1 MHKQFKQYLLI
12 FRANRILFLSVFI
25 ISIVTA
31 VLYRQ
36 YKPDDYSAKFV
47 FAPYFQTSGD
57 LSINLD
63 VLGDFLDNDNFASAK
78 MFLNTKY
85 DFSLIKSFKTEIK
98 RDKGDWSNKQYK
110 TYISIHISDT
120 NCLYLLDKSLR
131 IYIDEF
137 IVDSSMQ
144 YPGITVTKER
154 LRFCEDYFLN
164 KDSILDKVVNG
175 YIDEYSKEGLIISN
189 ELAVKFAQARTVAEL
204 KNAITVNHITSF
216 SKSVFRVK
224 ETYSF
229 LAFIVLAG
237 VVPISILILFI
248 NLLNDKEE

>member
-25 ISIVTA
+25 ISILTA

-57 LSINLD
+57 LSIKLE
-63 VLGDFLDNDNFASAK
+63 VLGDLLDNDNFASAK

-85 DFSLIKSFKTEIK
+85 DFSVIKKFKTEIK
-98 RDKGDWSNKQYK
+98 KNKGDCSNKHHK
-110 TYISIHISDT
+110 IDISIHISDT

-131 IYIDEF
+131 NYIDEF

-144 YPGITVTKER
+144 YRGIAVTKER
-154 LRFCEDYFLN
+154 LRFCDNYVLN
-164 KDSILDKVVNG
+164 KDSILDKVANG

-237 VVPISILILFI
+237 LVPIAILILFF
-248 NLLNDKEE
+248 NLIYESEE